1 MKTRLLIK
9 YMMLI
14 IASVAASAQER
25 IERTPAFPGAEG
37 WGRYVTGGRGGKV
50 LHVTNLRDSGYGSL
64 RWACE
69 QTGPRIVVFD
79 ISGTIY
85 LQSDLKITN
94 GNLTLAGQTAPG
106 DGICVADYPVTF
118 ACPNIIARYMRFRP
132 GNRMAETE
140 GDGFEPDGLGAV
152 DSRLIIVDH
161 CSISWSV
168 DECCSIYGNRF
179 TTVQWCIIS
188 QSLRYGGH
196 SKNTHGYGA
205 MMGGEGASYHHNLLV
220 HHDSRCPRLGE
231 RPATGAR
238 DTTDFR
244 CNVMYNWSGQGC
256 YGAENMNANI
266 VNNYYKPARA
276 QLPHAQSATSAAY
289 AESESTSRRDTRC
302 TTCGHACLST
312 EMSTPATRP

>member
-94 GNLTLAGQTAPG
+94 GNLTIAGQTAPG
-106 DGICVADYPVTF
+106 DGICVADY
-118 ACPNIIARYMRFRP
+118 
-132 GNRMAETE
+132 
-140 GDGFEPDGLGAV
+140 L
-152 DSRLIIVDH
+152 SLIHI
-161 CSISWSV
+161 
-168 DECCSIYGNRF
+168 
-179 TTVQWCIIS
+179 
-188 QSLRYGGH
+188 
-196 SKNTHGYGA
+196 
-205 MMGGEGASYHHNLLV
+205 
-220 HHDSRCPRLGE
+220 
-231 RPATGAR
+231 
-238 DTTDFR
+238 
-244 CNVMYNWSGQGC
+244 
-256 YGAENMNANI
+256 
-266 VNNYYKPARA
+266 
-276 QLPHAQSATSAAY
+276 
-289 AESESTSRRDTRC
+289 
-302 TTCGHACLST
+302 
-312 EMSTPATRP
+312 